1 MKFRG
6 FPLIILSAVI
16 LVSGCGIY
24 SFSGTSI
31 APDVTSINVET
42 IENRA
47 LRVNPMLSNNI
58 TEELKDKYRRLTK
71 LTLLDEG
78 ADLVVEG
85 FIVSYETASLAVTAQ
100 EVASQN
106 RLTVTVRISFTNMKY
121 PEEDFEKNYAAF
133 EDYPS
138 TSSLD
143 AVEARLVE
151 SIVEKITEQIFN
163 DTVANW

>member
-6 FPLIILSAVI
+6 FPLIILSVVI

>member
-1 MKFRG
+1 M
-6 FPLIILSAVI
+6 LISA
-16 LVSGCGIY
+16 LFMTAGCGIY

-47 LRVNPMLSNNI
+47 LRVNPILSNNI

-71 LTLLDEG
+71 LTLLDDN
-78 ADLVVEG
+78 ADLLVEG
-85 FIVSYETASLAVTAQ
+85 HIVSYETASLAVTAQ

-106 RLTVTVRISFTNMKY
+106 RLTVTVRISFTNNKY
-121 PEEDFEKNYAAF
+121 PEENFEKNYAAF

-151 SIVEKITEQIFN
+151 SIVDKITEQIFN